1 MPLFH
6 LFFVTFA
13 QIFATFAVN
22 GFNFLK
28 MFPEEFVKRIHA
40 QKYIDA
46 EALLK
51 ALSGP
56 SPVSVRINSAKWG
69 KKPVDSQRI
78 PWSENGYYLRNR
90 PSYTLD
96 PLFHSGC
103 YYPQEA
109 SGMFLEQMIKQ
120 TSRVDDNMKVLD
132 LCAAPGGKS
141 TLLSEIIGPG
151 NLLVSNDAIRSR
163 SAVLAE
169 TLSKWGSGNFL
180 VTQND
185 PTAFA
190 RLPGYF
196 DVIFVD
202 APCSGEGMFRSDV
215 ALKEWSV
222 NNTRHCAER
231 QKRIIMDVWPALKEN
246 GILIYSTC
254 TFNPGENE
262 ENIKWLIGKNEAS
275 SLNIDL
281 SEFNGI
287 TEIDFEGI
295 FGYGFYPGQVRGEGF
310 FIAAV
315 RKTSNQEKLK
325 IKSQKRSDLLLT
337 SNDIRI
343 ANDWANFSK
352 ERLFRWGDEV
362 FEVPCAMDEYLNLYR
377 NLKIVKAGTKIFTVK
392 NTSYLPSHE
401 VALSAGLKKEA
412 FPCVDLDLSSALK
425 YMKRDTLII
434 KNAIKGWNVVTYK
447 GVNIGFINNLGNR
460 INNYFPVEWRIRM
473 DLPESGEEN
482 LIEWES

>member
-1 MPLFH
+1 MLP
-6 LFFVTFA
+6 
-13 QIFATFAVN
+13 Q
-22 GFNFLK
+22 
-28 MFPEEFVKRIHA
+28 EFVKRIHT

-46 EALLK
+46 DALLD
-51 ALSGP
+51 ALSKP

-69 KKPVDSQRI
+69 KKPFDSERV
-78 PWSENGYYLRNR
+78 PWSDNGFYLRNR

-120 TSRVDDNMKVLD
+120 TCVATDNLRVLD

-163 SAVLAE
+163 SVILAE
-169 TLSKWGSGNFL
+169 TLTKWGSCNIL

-190 RLPGYF
+190 RLAGYF
-196 DVIFVD
+196 DIIFVD
-202 APCSGEGMFRSDV
+202 APCSGEGMFRSDI

-222 NNTRHCAER
+222 SNTVHCAER
-231 QKRIIMDVWPALKEN
+231 QKRILMDVWPALKEN

-262 ENIKWLIGKNEAS
+262 ENLKWLIGKNEAS
-275 SLNIDL
+275 CLKIDL
-281 SEFNGI
+281 SGFNGI

-315 RKTSNQEKLK
+315 RKTGNQEKLK
-325 IKSQKRSDLLLT
+325 IKSQRRSDLLLA
-337 SNDIRI
+337 SNDITI
-343 ANDWANFSK
+343 ANKWTNFSK
-352 ERLFRWGDEV
+352 DRLFRWGDEV
-362 FEVPCAMDEYLNLYR
+362 FAVPCGMDEYLNLYR
-377 NLKIVKAGTKIFTVK
+377 TLKIVKAGTKVFTVK

-401 VALSAGLKKEA
+401 LALSAGLKKDA
-412 FPCVDLDLSSALK
+412 FPFVELGLSSALK
-425 YMKRDTLII
+425 YMKRDTLMLNEI
-434 KNAIKGWNVVTYK
+434 AKGWNIVTYK
-447 GVNIGFINNLGNR
+447 DVNIGFINNLGNR

-473 DLPESGEEN
+473 DLPESGKEN